1 MAAGEKPINTGKIS
15 ETINEMKA
23 VHLQDRGAQV
33 RGWGDQPSVA
43 ATETHVQIQIRAKK
57 KLR

>member
-57 KLR
+57 